1 MKKINQFQAH
11 ERIKQPML
19 LDQVTSGN
27 TKDGSLFLSITL
39 QDTSGSIDGKVW
51 GATKEQLETYQ
62 MWIGKVVIVDAIVTE
77 FKGNNQLKIADIS
90 LAELQDVDKFIEIA
104 PIETRVMQDELER
117 FIFMIDDAPLQRIVR
132 KLMNDHLSAF
142 TSYPAASKNHHEYYG
157 GLIHHVTSMLKLA
170 EKMVELYPQ
179 LNYSLLYAGIIIH
192 DIGKIVE
199 LSGPV
204 GTVYTL
210 EGKLLGHISIALKM
224 LEKAKNDLQIETTES
239 ILLLEHLLL
248 AHHGKL
254 EFGSPKEP
262 VVMEAEVLNL
272 IDNFDARMV
281 MMTRALA
288 NTKKG
293 EFTTRVFS
301 LENRSFYKP
310 HTYTFDEKI
319 SK

>member
-11 ERIKQPML
+11 ERIKQTLL
-19 LDQVTSGN
+19 LDQVMSGN
-27 TKDGSLFLSITL
+27 TKDGSLFLTL
-39 QDTSGSIDGKVW
+39 QLQDASGTIDGKVW
-51 GATKEQLETYQ
+51 SATQNQLSELSG
-62 MWIGKVVIVDAIVTE
+62 WIGKVVIVDAIVTE
-77 FKGNNQLKIADIS
+77 FKGNNQLKIAEIT
-90 LAELQDVDKFIEIA
+90 LAEMQDVDQFIEVA
-104 PIETRVMQDELER
+104 PVETRLMQEELER
-117 FIFMIDDAPLQRIVR
+117 FIFMIDDSPLQRIVR
-132 KLMNDHLSAF
+132 KLMKDHMSSF
-142 TSYPAASKNHHEYYG
+142 ISYPAASKNHHEYYS
-157 GLIHHVTSMLKLA
+157 GLLHHVTSMLKLA

-224 LEKAKNDLQIETTES
+224 LEKAKNELQIEHSES
-239 ILLLEHLLL
+239 VLLLEHLLL

-254 EFGSPKEP
+254 EYGSPKEP
-262 VVMEAEVLNL
+262 VVMEAEVLNM

-288 NTKKG
+288 NTKNG
-293 EFTTRVFS
+293 EFTTRIFS

-310 HTYTFDEKI
+310 MSYTFDQEI
-319 SK
+319 SE

>member
-1 MKKINQFQAH
+1 MKKINQLQAH
-11 ERIKQPML
+11 ERMKQPLL

-27 TKDGSLFLSITL
+27 TKDGSLFLSVVL
-39 QDTSGSIDGKVW
+39 QDSSGSIDGKIW
-51 GATKEQLETYQ
+51 NATPEQFSTLST
-62 MWIGKVVIVDAIVTE
+62 WIGNVVIVDAIVTE
-77 FKGNNQLKIADIS
+77 FKGNNQLKIADLS

-104 PIETRVMQDELER
+104 PVETRVMQDELER

-132 KLMNDHLSAF
+132 KMVNDNLNAF
-142 TSYPAASKNHHEYYG
+142 TSYPAASKNHHEYYS
-157 GLIHHVTSMLKLA
+157 GLLHHVTSMLKLA

-224 LEKAKNDLQIETTES
+224 LEKAKNELQIELTES
-239 ILLLEHLLL
+239 VLLLEHLLL
-248 AHHGKL
+248 AHHGKM

-288 NTKKG
+288 NTKNG

-310 HTYTFDEKI
+310 LSYTFDTEI
-319 SK
+319 SE

>member
-11 ERIKQPML
+11 ERIKQPLL

-27 TKDGSLFLSITL
+27 TKDGSLFLSVSLKDATG
-39 QDTSGSIDGKVW
+39 TIDGKFW
-51 GATKEQLETYQ
+51 NATAEQLALFTSL
-62 MWIGKVVIVDAIVTE
+62 IGKVVIVDAIVTE
-77 FKGNNQLKIADIS
+77 FKGNNQLKIADMIV
-90 LAELQDVDKFIEIA
+90 AELQDVDKFIEIA

-117 FIFMIDDAPLQRIVR
+117 FIFMIDDAPLQRVVR
-132 KLMNDHLSAF
+132 KMINDNLSSF
-142 TSYPAASKNHHEYYG
+142 TSYPAASKNHHEYYS
-157 GLIHHVTSMLKLA
+157 GLLHHVTSMLKLA

-179 LNYSLLYAGIIIH
+179 LNASLLYAGIIIH

-224 LEKAKNDLQIETTES
+224 LEKAKNELQIETTEN

-248 AHHGKL
+248 AHHGKM

-288 NTKKG
+288 NTKSG
-293 EFTTRVFS
+293 EFTTRIFS

-310 HTYTFDEKI
+310 LSYTFDTEI